1 VGGPRLREIVL
12 KELAPQI
19 GHQEP
24 GPLSVNNCDII
35 GCGMER
41 SLAKGAGIP
50 WVSRR
55 ASK

>member
-24 GPLSVNNCDII
+24 GLLSVNNCDII